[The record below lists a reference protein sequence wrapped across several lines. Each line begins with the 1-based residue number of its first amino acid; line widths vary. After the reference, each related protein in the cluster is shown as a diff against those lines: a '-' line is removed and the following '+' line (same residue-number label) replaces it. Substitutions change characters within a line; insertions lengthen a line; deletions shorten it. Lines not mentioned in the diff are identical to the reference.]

1 MEYIKVKDKDNLV
14 RDSYSNGIVNTDID
28 GYRAYIQNY
37 KKAYNDSQRIK
48 DLENNVNEIKSDLS
62 EIKDLLRN
70 LSKWTQTKYN

>member
-14 RDSYSNGIVNTDID
+14 RDSFSNGIVNTDIE
-28 GYRAYIQNY
+28 GYNRYIQNY

-48 DLENNVNEIKSDLS
+48 DLENSVNEIRTDLS

-70 LSKWTQTKYN
+70 LSK

>member
-48 DLENNVNEIKSDLS
+48 DLENNVNEIKNDLS

-70 LSKWTQTKYN
+70 LSK

>member
-14 RDSYSNGIVNTDID
+14 RDSFSNGIVNTDID
-28 GYRAYIQNY
+28 GYKAYIQNY

-70 LSKWTQTKYN
+70 LSK

>member
-70 LSKWTQTKYN
+70 LSK